1 MADETKQQEKNGN
14 FVQFYRN
21 NMPAVSKL
29 AGNNPTAFQL
39 FMFICEHMD
48 GYNAL
53 MASYQVFMDYT
64 GKSKDTIRKS
74 IKHLYDHGF
83 YRYSQI
89 WDI

>member
-39 FMFICEHMD
+39 FMFI
-48 GYNAL
+48 
-53 MASYQVFMDYT
+53 
-64 GKSKDTIRKS
+64 
-74 IKHLYDHGF
+74 
-83 YRYSQI
+83 
-89 WDI
+89 